1 MKFMRSLINFNCIKK
16 NQIYKV
22 EDIDDHHFKVINKY
36 CSLGYDIKFKSGS
49 IDLTLDNIIIKKE
62 NFTEIKNQI
71 VECTY
76 GIYPTLIMGNYYELS
91 DKSNFWRDNYVFIKG
106 EDNLE
111 FPVSFFKFARMKYK
125 YVQELNL
132 DLSNRKIIPF
142 NVIKSEKHKNQ
153 AMYWEWMKSFI
164 NFMDDYGNIDLKDL
178 DIDMDDFM
186 DYNDDDEDD
195 DDDDDDDDEVEFL

>member
-36 CSLGYDIKFKSGS
+36 YSLGYDIKFKSGS
-49 IDLTLDNIIIKKE
+49 IDLTLDNIII
-62 NFTEIKNQI
+62 
-71 VECTY
+71 
-76 GIYPTLIMGNYYELS
+76 
-91 DKSNFWRDNYVFIKG
+91 FIKG

-195 DDDDDDDDEVEFL
+195 DDDDDEVEFL